1 MCLCTYGDMIYGRL
15 PPQTNEK
22 TVDFKL
28 EQTLF

>member
-1 MCLCTYGDMIYGRL
+1 MYYGDMIYGRL

-22 TVDFKL
+22 AVDFKL